1 MDENV
6 RAKEEEIVKS
16 KLGDDAKDI
25 DLSGIS
31 DDELEKA
38 VTEEDKKEQ
47 IKKDSGVEELNTD
60 SLSDE
65 QLNQLMGKLSSNEEG
80 ASLSECIKKAIDD
93 SVNDYEEGVILE
105 ALHRKFNLKISEAQ
119 DLFDEHLREHETFI
133 DYIYNIFTESEACLH
148 IKDLIEETGEKVEGT
163 LDIPEMEYA
172 NEKEAKTVPDPVDLK
187 DPDLPTSE
195 KDN

>member
-6 RAKEEEIVKS
+6 RAKEEEIVKG

-119 DLFDEHLREHETFI
+119 DLFNEHLREHETFI
-133 DYIYNIFTESEACLH
+133 DYIYNIFTESEACPH

-172 NEKEAKTVPDPVDLK
+172 NEKEAKTVPDPIDLK
-187 DPDLPTSE
+187 DPDLPTPE